1 MDYIKYIIL
10 GIVQGITEPLP
21 VSSSGHIYLFKNLFN
36 TEIFNTFNF
45 EIISNFGSF
54 LAILFIFRK
63 DIIKLI
69 KDFFTYIFSKEKR
82 NSSKNGFMYVIKM
95 IISTIPVGISGILF
109 NDYLESNYTSL
120 KMLAFAFM
128 FTALMLYIVRN
139 IKGEKNSY
147 NITFKDAIIIGLFQ
161 AITIIPGISRSGDTI
176 GGGMTRNFT
185 RETAFKFSFIL
196 YIPISVATMILGVK
210 DLIESSLSL
219 ELWIGYIASAITA
232 GVFTY
237 VATKWF
243 KKIVEKGNLIY
254 FVWYC
259 LIVGTLVIL
268 FL

>member
-10 GIVQGITEPLP
+10 GIVQGITEPPP

-63 DIIKLI
+63 DIIDLI
-69 KDFFTYIFSKEKR
+69 KHFFNYIFNFKKR
-82 NSSKNGFMYVIKM
+82 KSSKNGFMYVIKM

-120 KMLAFAFM
+120 KMLAIAFL

-139 IKGEKNSY
+139 IKGEKDSY

-161 AITIIPGISRSGDTI
+161 AITIIPGISRSGTVLVACLICKLKREDALKYTFMLYFPVSLGTMLLKAPEI
-176 GGGMTRNFT
+176 INTPTSLLLPYLCGMLSALIITYFSYKWLSNMVKQGKLW
-185 RETAFKFSFIL
+185 KFSIYCLCLAIFI
-196 YIPISVATMILGVK
+196 
-210 DLIESSLSL
+210 
-219 ELWIGYIASAITA
+219 
-232 GVFTY
+232 F
-237 VATKWF
+237 
-243 KKIVEKGNLIY
+243 IY
-254 FVWYC
+254 FR
-259 LIVGTLVIL
+259 
-268 FL
+268 